1 VRDPGRVLEMRG
13 SCERCSQELPAD
25 AEAMICV
32 YECTFCP
39 ACTEAMAGVCP
50 NCSGELVR
58 RPRAGAVIATPWAWD
73 PLPASPG

>member
-1 VRDPGRVLEMRG
+1 VLEMRG
-13 SCERCSQELPAD
+13 TCERCGHELAPD

-39 ACTEAMAGVCP
+39 ACTEAMSGVCP

-58 RPRAGAVIATPWAWD
+58 RPRAVAVAPR
-73 PLPASPG
+73 PA